1 MNLKSAQFT
10 GTLIQDLRLAVR
22 MMMKNP
28 GFSAVVVLTL
38 GLGIGINSAI
48 FSVVNA
54 VLLRPLPYPEQERL
68 VVVQK
73 DWKPFWAPNGEVCPL
88 MDPKEVLAWQQ
99 FKGAFS
105 EQAAYSFE
113 EGTLTGRE
121 AAELVNCG
129 RVTTSFFSMFGAA
142 PRLGRGFL
150 PEEDRPGGPPVAV
163 LSHRLWQRHFG
174 GDTNILGQ
182 TITLLDKPWTVVGV
196 LPANFQFTHP
206 IDVLVPLALT
216 EKGPGLLE
224 VIGRLKPGVSLGQ
237 ARAGLDV
244 IYQGVRDPKAPG
256 RVLLTGLHEH
266 VVKHVKSSLL
276 IYLGAV
282 GLVLLIACAN
292 IANLLLAR
300 GAVRR
305 KEMAIRAALGAGRLR
320 LVRQLLTESVL
331 LASMGGL
338 AGLLLAFWG
347 GRLLAPLMVGLPKLR
362 PAQIDGSVLAFTFL
376 VAVSTG
382 LVFGLVPAL
391 EASRLSLGESL
402 KEGTRGG
409 GHGGRHQRRLSAL
422 LVVSEVTLACVL
434 LLGAGLLLKSFVRLR
449 GIDLGFR
456 PDRILSL
463 RVELSK
469 TKYPDARSQTAYFEQ
484 LLQGIR
490 RLPGV
495 EEVGADAALPLGGYS
510 VGMMSRDSDDAKAPE
525 MVSAG
530 IVNAEYFRAMGIP
543 IKKGRGFTDQDREG
557 QPKVA
562 LVNESFARSRFGI
575 DEPLGKK
582 VLDATIV
589 GVVGDVRQGGPA
601 EAAGPL
607 VYFTYLQ
614 SGFQSMSLAVRTRG
628 DPLELV
634 RAVRSQILSLD
645 KDQPIHNLA
654 TLEQRLADSL
664 SPQRVNMQ
672 LSSALGVLALC
683 LVAVGIYGVL
693 AFSVAQRTHEI
704 GVRMA
709 LGAEAGDVVWL
720 VVRHGL
726 TLTLTG
732 VVAGLVAAFWLTRC
746 LSSLLYGVTALDPFT
761 FVAASLVLILIAL
774 AACYIPARRAAKV
787 DPMVALRDE

>member
-1 MNLKSAQFT
+1 MNPKKTQFI
-10 GTLIQDLRLAVR
+10 GAIVQDLRLAVR
-22 MMMKNP
+22 LMVKNP
-28 GFSAVVVLTL
+28 AFSTVVVLTL
-38 GLGIGINSAI
+38 GLGIGINTAI
-48 FSVVNA
+48 FSLVNA

-73 DWKPFWAPNGEVCPL
+73 DWKPFWAPNGEI
-88 MDPKEVLAWQQ
+88 DDSFDAKEVLAWQE
-99 FKGAFS
+99 FNEVFS
-105 EQAAYSFE
+105 EHTAYQIE
-113 EGTLTGRE
+113 EATLTGRE

-129 RVTTSFFSMFGAA
+129 RVSASFVSVFGAM
-142 PRLGRGFL
+142 PGLGRGFL
-150 PEEDRPGGPPVAV
+150 PEEDRPGGAPVAL
-163 LSHRLWQRHFG
+163 LSHRLWQRRFG
-174 GDTNILGQ
+174 GDTNIVGQ
-182 TITLLDKPWTVVGV
+182 TITLYDKPWTVVGV
-196 LPANFQFTHP
+196 LPATFQFTEP
-206 IDVLVPLALT
+206 LDVLVPLAMD
-216 EKGPGLLE
+216 KSASGLLPHF
-224 VIGRLKPGVSLGQ
+224 IGRLKPGVSLEQ

-244 IYQGVRDPKAPG
+244 VYQRVRDPKAPG

-266 VVKHVKSSLL
+266 VVKHVKLSLL

-305 KEMAIRAALGAGRLR
+305 KEMAVRAALGAGRFR

-338 AGLLLAFWG
+338 VGLLLAFWG
-347 GRLLAPLMVGLPKLR
+347 GSLLAPLTADLPKLQ
-362 PAQIDGSVLAFTFL
+362 PARISGSVLAFTFL

-391 EASRLSLGESL
+391 EASRFSLGESL
-402 KEGTRGG
+402 KEGSGG
-409 GHGGRHQRRLSAL
+409 AGYGGRHQRRLSAL

-434 LLGAGLLLKSFVRLR
+434 LLGAGLLLKSFIWLR

-463 RVELSK
+463 QVDLSK
-469 TKYPDARSQTAYFEQ
+469 TKYPDTRSQTAYFEQ
-484 LLQGIR
+484 VLRAIR
-490 RLPGV
+490 ELPGV
-495 EEVGADAALPLGGYS
+495 EAVGVDASLPLTGHDLAIS
-510 VGMMSRDSDDAKAPE
+510 QWRSDGTNPE
-525 MVSAG
+525 IFHAG
-530 IVNAEYFRAMGIP
+530 IVNSDYFRVMGIP
-543 IKKGRGFTDQDREG
+543 LKKGRGFTDQDREG

-562 LVNESFARSRFGI
+562 LVNESFARGRFGLE
-575 DEPLGKK
+575 EPLGKK

-589 GVVGDVRQGGPA
+589 GVVGDVRQMGPK
-601 EAAGPL
+601 EPVGPL
-607 VYFTYLQ
+607 IYLAYLQ
-614 SGFQSMSLAVRTRG
+614 SGCQGTTLAVRTQG
-628 DPLELV
+628 DPLKMAG
-634 RAVRSQILSLD
+634 AVRSQILRVD
-645 KDQPIHNLA
+645 KDQPIHSVS
-654 TLEQRLADSL
+654 TLEQRLVDNL
-664 SPQRVNMQ
+664 SPQRATMQ

-709 LGAEAGDVVWL
+709 LGAEVRDVVWL

-732 VVAGLVAAFWLTRC
+732 VVAGLLASFWLTRC

-761 FVAASLVLILIAL
+761 FVAASLVLVLIAS
-774 AACYIPARRAAKV
+774 AACCIPARRAAKV
-787 DPMVALRDE
+787 DPMVALREE